1 MDFFRQLPGY
11 LMAAALMA
19 VGFAHTLC
27 AWFGWMDRF
36 GTFPALAALS
46 LSLFG
51 GFNAFGVVGAF
62 FFAND
67 YLHWTPLQSAG
78 LAAVGLLFISRG
90 VIATIVRMLTAPDA
104 D

>member
-1 MDFFRQLPGY
+1 
-11 LMAAALMA
+11 MAAVLMA

-36 GTFPALAALS
+36 GSFPALAALS

-67 YLHWTPLQSAG
+67 YLRWSPLQSAG

-90 VIATIVRMLTAPDA
+90 MIATLWRILTAPDP

>member
-1 MDFFRQLPGY
+1 MDFFRHFPGY

-19 VGFAHTLC
+19 VGVAHTLC

-67 YLHWTPLQSAG
+67 YLRWTPLQSAG
-78 LAAVGLLFISRG
+78 LAMVGLLFISRG
-90 VIATIVRMLTAPDA
+90 VIATLLRMLTAPDA

>member
-11 LMAAALMA
+11 LMVGALTV

-67 YLHWTPLQSAG
+67 YLRWTPLQSAG
-78 LAAVGLLFISRG
+78 LAAIGLLFISRG
-90 VIATIVRMLTAPDA
+90 MIATLWRILAAPDA